1 MNSLKKIMMV
11 ALIVL
16 SITTLNA
23 QIKNAKTD
31 QSVSELTKQ
40 TVKILG
46 NCGMCKKNIEKA
58 GTIEGIVSVKWDKDT
73 KIATLVYDAQK
84 TNQEEILNRIA
95 LAGYDSEKYKAKK
108 EDYDNLDGCCQYE
121 REN

>member
-16 SITTLNA
+16 SVTTLNA
-23 QIKNAKTD
+23 QIKNAKT
-31 QSVSELTKQ
+31 EN
-40 TVKILG
+40 VKIFG
-46 NCGMCKKNIEKA
+46 NCGMCEKSIEKA

-73 KIATLVYDAQK
+73 KIATLVYDVQK

>member
-1 MNSLKKIMMV
+1 MNSLKKIMMA
-11 ALIVL
+11 ALIML

-23 QIKNAKTD
+23 QIKNTKTD
-31 QSVSELTKQ
+31 PSVSEQVTQ
-40 TVKILG
+40 TVKIFG

-84 TNQEEILNRIA
+84 THQEEILNRIA

>member
-1 MNSLKKIMMV
+1 MNSFKKIMMA

-16 SITTLNA
+16 AITKSNA
-23 QIKNAKTD
+23 QINNAITED
-31 QSVSELTKQ
+31 
-40 TVKILG
+40 VKIFG
-46 NCGMCKKNIEKA
+46 NCGMCKKTIEKS
-58 GTIEGIVSVKWDKDT
+58 GTITGVVSLKWDVDT
-73 KIATLVYDAQK
+73 KIATMVYDANK

-95 LAGYDSEKYKAKK
+95 LAGYDSEKVKAKK